1 MVTAAPIF
9 FLDVR
14 MVIDM
19 VLLIFAIVIQ
29 GVALV
34 HCIPQRSDAFP
45 AIGTLPKGAW
55 IAILAVCLALTF
67 LRYYPINIFSLI
79 GISAALIYL
88 LDVRVGL
95 RDITN
100 GRGFW

>member
-1 MVTAAPIF
+1 MATTAPIF

-14 MVIDM
+14 YVIDLA
-19 VLLIFAIVIQ
+19 LLIFALVIE

-34 HCIPQRSDAFP
+34 HCLTQRADAFP

-55 IAILAVCLALTF
+55 LAILGIALLFTLLFWAVS
-67 LRYYPINIFSLI
+67 IFGLI
-79 GISAALIYL
+79 GIAAAAIYL

-95 RDITN
+95 RDLTD
-100 GRGFW
+100 GKGFW